1 MVDQV
6 SATNTLA
13 KSKRK
18 SPVDGPMILG
28 VVLTVSSMSG
38 IYFFSGM
45 GWLLLF
51 PILIFC
57 LGVFLICYSIKM
69 HHHFCKN
76 APEMLLPVE
85 TQIQSK
91 IIQMLLTDNISES
104 NKVEILKQISS
115 GPGNHPTLGN
125 DA

>member
-1 MVDQV
+1 MVDQL

-18 SPVDGPMILG
+18 NPIDNLMIFG
-28 VVLTVSSMSG
+28 VILIASSLSG
-38 IYFFSGM
+38 IYFFAAK
-45 GWLLLF
+45 GWLILF
-51 PILIFC
+51 PIIIFC

-91 IIQMLLTDNISES
+91 IIQMLLTDNISEA
-104 NKVEILKQISS
+104 NKVDILKQISS
-115 GPGNHPTLGN
+115 GPNNHPSIGN
-125 DA
+125 D